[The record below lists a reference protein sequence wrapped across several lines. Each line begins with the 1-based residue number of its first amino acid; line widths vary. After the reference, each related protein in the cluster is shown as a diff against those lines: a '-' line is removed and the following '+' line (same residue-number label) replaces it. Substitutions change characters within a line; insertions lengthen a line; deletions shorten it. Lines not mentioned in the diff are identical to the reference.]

1 MKIIRWALGG
11 IALFCIVFTA
21 VFGYKQ
27 INKNSFVLEQKE
39 YKGVL
44 SLWHIDT
51 FEGGKGSRKAYL
63 LKVARDYE
71 KTFNGVLIMVVSHT
85 PESVIKAYEQGENP
99 DMISFGLGV
108 KVNAPSQLSKKYISS
123 GGVINN
129 KVYANVWCR
138 GGYLLISKKD
148 EKVDLQS
155 KQIQTLVV
163 SSTTYNQPL
172 TALALQG
179 YTANNIMSFDPLDA
193 YVEFLSKKGS
203 VLLGTQRDVIRL
215 ENRGVECD
223 TIELSEFNDL
233 YQYISVTSKQQEKI
247 DYSKKFID
255 LLMSE
260 KHQKNLSSI
269 GMFSD
274 FYKVSYQNEH
284 MIKIQNK
291 KASLTFSGFTDAN
304 TLLNLKDISLKAVKG
319 DEESLKKLKKMPFLP

>member
-27 INKNSFVLEQKE
+27 INKKSFALEQKE

-44 SLWHIDT
+44 TLWHIDT

-63 LKVARDYE
+63 LKVAREYE
-71 KTFNGVLIMVVSHT
+71 KTFNGVLVMVVSHT
-85 PESVIKAYEQGENP
+85 PDSVLKAYEQGENP

-108 KVNAPSQLSKKYISS
+108 KVNAPVQLSKKQSSS
-123 GGVINN
+123 GGVIND
-129 KVYANVWCR
+129 KVYAKAWCK
-138 GGYLLISKKD
+138 GGYLLIAKKD

-155 KQIQTLVV
+155 KEIENLVV

-179 YTANNIMSFDPLDA
+179 YTAKNLTTKAPLDA
-193 YVEFLSKKGS
+193 YVEFLSKKDT

-215 ENRGVECD
+215 ENRGVECQ
-223 TIELSEFNDL
+223 TFVLTEFNDL
-233 YQYISVTSKQQEKI
+233 YQYIAVISKEDEKI
-247 DYSKKFID
+247 EYSKKFID
-255 LLMSE
+255 LLMTE

-274 FYKVSYQNEH
+274 FYKISYQNEH
-284 MIKIQNK
+284 LIKLQNTK
-291 KASLTFSGFTDAN
+291 EFLTFSALTDAT
-304 TLLNLKDISLKAVKG
+304 TLLNLKDLSKKAVNG
-319 DEESLKKLKKMPFLP
+319 DVESLKKLKKMPFLP